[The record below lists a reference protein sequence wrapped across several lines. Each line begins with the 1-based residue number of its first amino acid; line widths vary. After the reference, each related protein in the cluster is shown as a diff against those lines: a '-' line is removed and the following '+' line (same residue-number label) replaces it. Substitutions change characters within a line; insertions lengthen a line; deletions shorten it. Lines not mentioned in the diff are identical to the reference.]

1 MAECDIE
8 SHCDPDQDSPQQC
21 TSSLYNAMIH
31 PFVRF
36 NIYGVLWYQGTS
48 MMNLFWIT
56 HPMYLGSWVHYPK
69 VCKNFFS
76 FTGEANVGYHNE
88 LYPCT
93 FYHLIN
99 EWRSKWASNSN
110 TNPNFPFGF
119 VQLST
124 KGPVDPTP
132 LLRWHQTYDFGYV
145 PNEIMQV

>member
-1 MAECDIE
+1 
-8 SHCDPDQDSPQQC
+8 
-21 TSSLYNAMIH
+21 MIH

-56 HPMYLGSWVHYPK
+56 HPMYLGSWVHYQK
-69 VCKNFFS
+69 EIVCKNFFS

-145 PNEIMQV
+145 PNEIMQVWFYTFYKSLLIINF